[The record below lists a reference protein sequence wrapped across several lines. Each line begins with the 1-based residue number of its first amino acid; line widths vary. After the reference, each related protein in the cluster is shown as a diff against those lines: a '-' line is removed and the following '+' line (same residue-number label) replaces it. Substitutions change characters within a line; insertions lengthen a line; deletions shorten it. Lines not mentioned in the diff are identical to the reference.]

1 MLNAEEDHMKV
12 IENTPRLNKGAVFL
26 FSKNNRN
33 NKWRHIM
40 EWDKPHTPDEIIEEG
55 KKKLKSSM
63 RYLPWI
69 IAVFIILSGL
79 GSIIYSIGPDEVG
92 VKQRFGK
99 YISLASPGLHI
110 KLPFGIDH
118 VTPVKVEKVYK
129 EEFGF
134 KSQAAGVKTRY
145 YGKGAADQSLVL
157 TGDLNILDVRWIV
170 QFKIKDPVK
179 LLFATRNPINN
190 IRDISE
196 VVMRR
201 LVGDFSV
208 DEVLTIKRN
217 EIDDLSQQELQKIL
231 NDYDTGIQ
239 VITVKLMD
247 VNPAEPV
254 KPAFN
259 EVNEAKQEKEKMI
272 NQAWEKYNKVIP
284 RASGEAEKV
293 IHEAGGYA
301 MDRINRAKG
310 DSERFLAALVE
321 YKKAP
326 EITKKRLY
334 LETMADIL
342 PRVKE
347 KYIIDAQQ
355 TSILPLLDI
364 GRKVNI
370 GKKGGSQ

>member
-1 MLNAEEDHMKV
+1 
-12 IENTPRLNKGAVFL
+12 
-26 FSKNNRN
+26 
-33 NKWRHIM
+33 M
-40 EWDKPHTPDEIIEEG
+40 EWEKTLTPDEIIDAG
-55 KKKLKSSM
+55 KKKLK
-63 RYLPWI
+63 YLPWI
-69 IAVFIILSGL
+69 IAVIIILSGL
-79 GSIIYSIGPDEVG
+79 GGMIYSIGPDEVG
-92 VKQRFGK
+92 VRQRFGK
-99 YISLASPGLHI
+99 YISLASPGLHA
-110 KLPFGIDH
+110 KLPFGIDR
-118 VTPVKVEKVYK
+118 VTPIKVKKIFK

-134 KSQAAGVKTRY
+134 KTQEAGIKTRY
-145 YGKGAADQSLVL
+145 YGKGTADQSLVL

-190 IRDISE
+190 VRDISE

-208 DEVLTIKRN
+208 DEVLTVKRD
-217 EIDDLSQQELQKIL
+217 EIDYLSQQELQKIL
-231 NDYDTGIQ
+231 NDYDVGIQ
-239 VITVKLMD
+239 IITVKLMD

-293 IHEAGGYA
+293 IHEAAGYA
-301 MDRINRAKG
+301 IDRINRAKG
-310 DSERFLAALVE
+310 ESERFLAALVE

-326 EITKKRLY
+326 EITRTRLY
-334 LETMADIL
+334 LETMENIL

-364 GRKVNI
+364 G
-370 GKKGGSQ
+370 KKGGTQ